1 MKNPQR
7 RLSRRSFLLA
17 MGAGG
22 AAATAALVSKD
33 GEKPAKKAEAVS
45 ASQGYR
51 LTEHIKNYYRTA
63 KV

>member
-7 RLSRRSFLLA
+7 KLSRRSFLLA

-33 GEKPAKKAEAVS
+33 GEKPGKKAEAVS
-45 ASQGYR
+45 GSKGYR
-51 LTEHIKNYYRTA
+51 LTEHVQKYYRTA